1 MDIDNTNLMVLEDVE
16 CDNKKWQLKTGREKV
31 EKFAEQIALLTS
43 AEITK
48 EMNTSHKIMRSK
60 PWDVTST
67 SQYVQH
73 ECTL

>member
-1 MDIDNTNLMVLEDVE
+1 VDIDNTNSMVLEDVE
-16 CDNKKWQLKTGREKV
+16 CDNKKWLLKTGREKV
-31 EKFAEQIALLTS
+31 KKFAEQIALLTKCRDY
-43 AEITK
+43 K
-48 EMNTSHKIMRSK
+48 EKNTSHKIMRSK